1 MEADGKENLL
11 DYMDTVVY
19 VVDRQDYELLYANRA
34 ALKCRGCADN
44 AGKKCYQLISSQ
56 QIPCEWCPVSKL
68 SDEDDYQGESYIR
81 ETDRW
86 NRVRCHRISWDGHD
100 AVIVYLTDITEQKK
114 REDSL
119 QKAQKIY
126 ESAAE
131 GAGLTIWTYNLQTK
145 QITIADNAYSRF
157 NALNR
162 GILQIENRTPQEV
175 SRLLEEKD
183 TGSFLE
189 MYRRIDAG
197 EPSACC
203 EVWFRARQE
212 HNEPHCERM
221 SMTSVYDSEG
231 KTVLAYGITQDITAQ
246 KIEEEKYNRIYKQVA
261 KVNPYSL
268 GTFHLNLTRNLCID
282 GQSEREAVLQ
292 QGAEGTADH
301 YLKKNVEIISDA
313 AVQKEYAQVFTRKNL
328 LKEFRNG
335 KTEIAA
341 EYPVKAQDGRTVWVA
356 GFINMAQNPASGD
369 VEAVTYALDITRRK
383 IEENVVARIAEEHYD
398 HISVI
403 SPQRRTFTFIR
414 TSGTGNTV
422 MLMQEQDC
430 DSVIRQIAE
439 NYVFPDDCR
448 YFRQHAELDSLIR
461 IMNVKNSSTFVFRSL
476 DQEGNIR
483 YKQVQYCWLDASRT
497 EIMEVQTDIT
507 DAYRKQEQQLKK
519 LSDALQMAEQANR
532 AKTEFISRI
541 SHDIRTPISA
551 ITSMTGFAIQDIDH
565 REMLLNDLNKIRTSN
580 TFLLSLINDVLDIS
594 RIDSG
599 KVTLNPEPYPFEEHS
614 ANIRNVLEP
623 MCEEKGLHCVFE
635 WRNANCGVI
644 VADKVRINQ
653 ITLNLLSNAVKYT
666 PAGGTVSYI
675 SDSED
680 LPDNKVR
687 FGFEIRDTG
696 IGMSPEFQKIMF
708 EPFSQEY
715 DNPMRPKGISGTGL
729 GLSIVHRMVELM
741 NGSMTVESAP
751 GKGTTIRCSI
761 VFPDATRDPKYRNR
775 LEDGE
780 AAKEDTEQLSGKVL
794 LAEDNEINM
803 EIAIRIIES
812 YGLTADTAVNGQEAV
827 ERFEKSAQ
835 GEYAAVLMDIQMPV
849 MNGYDATMQI
859 RKLKRADAKN
869 VPIIAMTAD
878 AFNEA
883 RQKGIRAGMDEF
895 VVKPIEPQK
904 LKGILK
910 AAMKK

>member
-1 MEADGKENLL
+1 
-11 DYMDTVVY
+11 
-19 VVDRQDYELLYANRA
+19 
-34 ALKCRGCADN
+34 
-44 AGKKCYQLISSQ
+44 
-56 QIPCEWCPVSKL
+56 
-68 SDEDDYQGESYIR
+68 
-81 ETDRW
+81 
-86 NRVRCHRISWDGHD
+86 
-100 AVIVYLTDITEQKK
+100 
-114 REDSL
+114 
-119 QKAQKIY
+119 
-126 ESAAE
+126 
-131 GAGLTIWTYNLQTK
+131 
-145 QITIADNAYSRF
+145 
-157 NALNR
+157 
-162 GILQIENRTPQEV
+162 
-175 SRLLEEKD
+175 
-183 TGSFLE
+183 
-189 MYRRIDAG
+189 
-197 EPSACC
+197 
-203 EVWFRARQE
+203 
-212 HNEPHCERM
+212 
-221 SMTSVYDSEG
+221 
-231 KTVLAYGITQDITAQ
+231 
-246 KIEEEKYNRIYKQVA
+246 
-261 KVNPYSL
+261 
-268 GTFHLNLTRNLCID
+268 
-282 GQSEREAVLQ
+282 
-292 QGAEGTADH
+292 
-301 YLKKNVEIISDA
+301 
-313 AVQKEYAQVFTRKNL
+313 
-328 LKEFRNG
+328 
-335 KTEIAA
+335 
-341 EYPVKAQDGRTVWVA
+341 
-356 GFINMAQNPASGD
+356 
-369 VEAVTYALDITRRK
+369 
-383 IEENVVARIAEEHYD
+383 
-398 HISVI
+398 
-403 SPQRRTFTFIR
+403 
-414 TSGTGNTV
+414 
-422 MLMQEQDC
+422 
-430 DSVIRQIAE
+430 
-439 NYVFPDDCR
+439 
-448 YFRQHAELDSLIR
+448 
-461 IMNVKNSSTFVFRSL
+461 
-476 DQEGNIR
+476 
-483 YKQVQYCWLDASRT
+483 
-497 EIMEVQTDIT
+497 
-507 DAYRKQEQQLKK
+507 
-519 LSDALQMAEQANR
+519 
-532 AKTEFISRI
+532 
-541 SHDIRTPISA
+541 
-551 ITSMTGFAIQDIDH
+551 MTGFAIQDIDH

-635 WRNANCGVI
+635 RRNANCGVI

-775 LEDGE
+775 LEAGK

-895 VVKPIEPQK
+895 VVKPIESQK